1 MPRAFNERERNII
14 KERIRKA
21 AASLMIRNGVRHT
34 TIDAIVKSAMIPKG
48 TFYLFYDTKEELLF
62 EVLESEHEKME
73 KAIFEQISKV
83 NPSSIN
89 PDSATELIYSFYKMV
104 DEHPLLATISQE
116 DVTLISQRLPEER
129 ILKHLEEDRNMSA
142 KLMRFLPLK
151 DGITVETVSS
161 SLHAIYFTMLHL
173 KETADDKSEELLKLI
188 IRGIMIQILRIS

>member
-1 MPRAFNERERNII
+1 MPRAFNERERNLI

-34 TIDAIVKSAMIPKG
+34 TIDAIVKSAIIPKG
-48 TFYLFYDTKEELLF
+48 TFYLFYATKEELLF
-62 EVLESEHEKME
+62 EVLENEHEKME
-73 KAIFEQISKV
+73 KSILEQISKV
-83 NPSSIN
+83 NPSTIN

-104 DEHPLLATISQE
+104 DEHPLLATISRE

-129 ILKHLEEDRNMSA
+129 IIKHLEEDRNMSA

-173 KETADDKSEELLKLI
+173 KETADDKSEELLKFI
-188 IRGIMIQILRIS
+188 IRGIMIQILR

>member
-62 EVLESEHEKME
+62 EVLESEHEQME

-129 ILKHLEEDRNMSA
+129 IIKHLEEDRNMSA

-161 SLHAIYFTMLHL
+161 SLHAVYFTMLYL
-173 KETADDKSEELLKLI
+173 KETADDKIEELLKLI
-188 IRGIMIQILRIS
+188 IKVIMIQILRIS

>member
-1 MPRAFNERERNII
+1 MPRAFNERERNLI

-48 TFYLFYDTKEELLF
+48 TFYLFYATKEELLF
-62 EVLESEHEKME
+62 EVLENEHEKME
-73 KAIFEQISKV
+73 KSILEQISKV
-83 NPSSIN
+83 NPSTIN

-104 DEHPLLATISQE
+104 DEHPLLATISRE

-129 ILKHLEEDRNMSA
+129 ISKHLEEDRNMSA

-173 KETADDKSEELLKLI
+173 KETADAKSEELLKFI
-188 IRGIMIQILRIS
+188 IRGIMIQILR

>member
-1 MPRAFNERERNII
+1 MPRAFNERERNLI

-48 TFYLFYDTKEELLF
+48 TFYLFYATKEELLF
-62 EVLESEHEKME
+62 EVLENEHEKME
-73 KAIFEQISKV
+73 KSILEQISKV
-83 NPSSIN
+83 NPSTIN

-104 DEHPLLATISQE
+104 DEHPLLATISRE

-129 ILKHLEEDRNMSA
+129 IIKHLEEDRNMSA

-173 KETADDKSEELLKLI
+173 KETADDKSEELLKFI
-188 IRGIMIQILRIS
+188 IRGIMIQILR

>member
-1 MPRAFNERERNII
+1 MPRAFNERERNLI

-48 TFYLFYDTKEELLF
+48 TFYLFYATKEELLF
-62 EVLESEHEKME
+62 EVLENEHEKME
-73 KAIFEQISKV
+73 KSILEQISKV
-83 NPSSIN
+83 NPSTIN

-104 DEHPLLATISQE
+104 DEHPLLATISRE
-116 DVTLISQRLPEER
+116 DVALISQRLPEER
-129 ILKHLEEDRNMSA
+129 ISKHLEEDRNMSA

-188 IRGIMIQILRIS
+188 IRGIMIQILR

>member
-1 MPRAFNERERNII
+1 MPRAFNERERNLI

-21 AASLMIRNGVRHT
+21 ATSLMIRNGVRHT
-34 TIDAIVKSAMIPKG
+34 TIDAIVKSAIIPKG
-48 TFYLFYDTKEELLF
+48 TFYLFYATKEELLF
-62 EVLESEHEKME
+62 EVLENEHEKME
-73 KAIFEQISKV
+73 KSILEQISKV
-83 NPSSIN
+83 NPSTIN

-104 DEHPLLATISQE
+104 DEHPLLATISRE

-129 ILKHLEEDRNMSA
+129 ISKHLEEDRNMSA

-173 KETADDKSEELLKLI
+173 KETADDKSEELLKFI
-188 IRGIMIQILRIS
+188 IRGIMIQILR

>member
-1 MPRAFNERERNII
+1 MPRAFNERERNLI

-48 TFYLFYDTKEELLF
+48 TFYLFYATKEELLF
-62 EVLESEHEKME
+62 EVLENEHEKME
-73 KAIFEQISKV
+73 KSILEQISKV
-83 NPSSIN
+83 NPSTIN

-104 DEHPLLATISQE
+104 DEHPLLATISRE

-129 ILKHLEEDRNMSA
+129 ISKHLEEDRNMSA

-173 KETADDKSEELLKLI
+173 QETADDKSEELLKLI
-188 IRGIMIQILRIS
+188 IRGIMIQILR

>member
-1 MPRAFNERERNII
+1 MPRAFNERERNLI

-48 TFYLFYDTKEELLF
+48 TFYLFYATKEELLF
-62 EVLESEHEKME
+62 EVLENEHEKME
-73 KAIFEQISKV
+73 KSILEQISKV
-83 NPSSIN
+83 NPSTIN

-104 DEHPLLATISQE
+104 DEHPLLATISRE

-173 KETADDKSEELLKLI
+173 KETADDKSEKLLKFI
-188 IRGIMIQILRIS
+188 IRGIMIQILR

>member
-104 DEHPLLATISQE
+104 AEHPLLATISQE

-129 ILKHLEEDRNMSA
+129 IIKHLEEDRNMSA

-151 DGITVETVSS
+151 DGITVETISS

-188 IRGIMIQILRIS
+188 IRGIMIQILR

>member
-1 MPRAFNERERNII
+1 MPRAFNERERNLI

-34 TIDAIVKSAMIPKG
+34 TIDAIVKSAIIPKG
-48 TFYLFYDTKEELLF
+48 TFYLFYATKEELLF
-62 EVLESEHEKME
+62 EVLENEHEKME
-73 KAIFEQISKV
+73 KSILEQISKV
-83 NPSSIN
+83 NPSTIN

-104 DEHPLLATISQE
+104 DEHPLLATISRE

-129 ILKHLEEDRNMSA
+129 ISKHLEEDRNMSA

-173 KETADDKSEELLKLI
+173 KETADDKSEELLKFI
-188 IRGIMIQILRIS
+188 IRGIMIQILR

>member
-1 MPRAFNERERNII
+1 MPRAFNERERNLI

-48 TFYLFYDTKEELLF
+48 TFYLFYATKEELLF
-62 EVLESEHEKME
+62 EVLENEHEKME
-73 KAIFEQISKV
+73 KSILEQISKV
-83 NPSSIN
+83 NPSTIN

-104 DEHPLLATISQE
+104 DEHPLLATISRE

-129 ILKHLEEDRNMSA
+129 ISKHLEEDRNMSA

-173 KETADDKSEELLKLI
+173 RETADDKSEELLKLI
-188 IRGIMIQILRIS
+188 IRGIMIQILR

>member
-1 MPRAFNERERNII
+1 MPRAFNERERNLI

-48 TFYLFYDTKEELLF
+48 TFYLFYATKEELLF
-62 EVLESEHEKME
+62 EVLENEHEKME
-73 KAIFEQISKV
+73 KSILEQISKV
-83 NPSSIN
+83 NPSTIN

-104 DEHPLLATISQE
+104 DEHPLLATISRE
-116 DVTLISQRLPEER
+116 DVTLISQQLPEER
-129 ILKHLEEDRNMSA
+129 ISKHLEEDRNMSA

-188 IRGIMIQILRIS
+188 IRGIMIQILR

>member
-1 MPRAFNERERNII
+1 MGI

-48 TFYLFYDTKEELLF
+48 TFYLFYATKEELLF
-62 EVLESEHEKME
+62 EVLENEHEKME
-73 KAIFEQISKV
+73 KSILEQISKV
-83 NPSSIN
+83 NPSTIN

-104 DEHPLLATISQE
+104 DEHPLLATISRE

-129 ILKHLEEDRNMSA
+129 ISKHLEEDRNMSA

-188 IRGIMIQILRIS
+188 IRGIMIQILR

>member
-1 MPRAFNERERNII
+1 MPRAFNERERNLI

-48 TFYLFYDTKEELLF
+48 TFYLFYATKEELLF
-62 EVLESEHEKME
+62 EVLENEHEKME
-73 KAIFEQISKV
+73 KSILEQISKV
-83 NPSSIN
+83 NPSTIN

-129 ILKHLEEDRNMSA
+129 ISKHLEEDRNMSA

-173 KETADDKSEELLKLI
+173 KETADDKSEELLKFI
-188 IRGIMIQILRIS
+188 IRGIMIQILR

>member
-1 MPRAFNERERNII
+1 MPRAFNERERNLI

-21 AASLMIRNGVRHT
+21 AASLIIRNGVRHT
-34 TIDAIVKSAMIPKG
+34 TIDAIVKSAIIPKG
-48 TFYLFYDTKEELLF
+48 TFYLFYATKEELLF
-62 EVLESEHEKME
+62 EVLENEHEKME
-73 KAIFEQISKV
+73 KSILEQISKV
-83 NPSSIN
+83 NPSTIN

-104 DEHPLLATISQE
+104 DEHPLLATISRE

-129 ILKHLEEDRNMSA
+129 ISKHLEEDRNMSA

-173 KETADDKSEELLKLI
+173 KETADDKSEELLKFI
-188 IRGIMIQILRIS
+188 IRGIMIQILR

>member
-1 MPRAFNERERNII
+1 MPRAFNERERNLI

-48 TFYLFYDTKEELLF
+48 TFYLFYATKEELLF
-62 EVLESEHEKME
+62 EVLENEHEKME
-73 KAIFEQISKV
+73 KSILEQISKV
-83 NPSSIN
+83 NPSTIN

-104 DEHPLLATISQE
+104 DEHPLLATISRE

-129 ILKHLEEDRNMSA
+129 ISKHLEEDRNMSA

-173 KETADDKSEELLKLI
+173 KETADDKCEELLKLI
-188 IRGIMIQILRIS
+188 IRGIMIQILR

>member
-1 MPRAFNERERNII
+1 MPRAFNERERNLI

-48 TFYLFYDTKEELLF
+48 TFYLFYATKEELLF
-62 EVLESEHEKME
+62 EVLENEHEKME
-73 KAIFEQISKV
+73 KSILEQISKV
-83 NPSSIN
+83 NPSTIN

-104 DEHPLLATISQE
+104 DEHPLLATISRE

-129 ILKHLEEDRNMSA
+129 ISKHLEEDRNMSA

-151 DGITVETVSS
+151 DGMTVETVSS

-188 IRGIMIQILRIS
+188 IRGIMIQILR

>member
-1 MPRAFNERERNII
+1 MPRAFNERERNLI

-48 TFYLFYDTKEELLF
+48 TFYLFYATKEELLF
-62 EVLESEHEKME
+62 EVLENEHEKME
-73 KAIFEQISKV
+73 KSILEQISKV
-83 NPSSIN
+83 NPSTIN

-104 DEHPLLATISQE
+104 DEHPLLATSSRE

-129 ILKHLEEDRNMSA
+129 ISKHLEEDRNMSA

-151 DGITVETVSS
+151 DGIAVETVSS

-188 IRGIMIQILRIS
+188 IRGIMIQILR

>member
-1 MPRAFNERERNII
+1 MPRAFNERERNLI

-48 TFYLFYDTKEELLF
+48 TFYLFYATKEELLF
-62 EVLESEHEKME
+62 EVLENEHEKME
-73 KAIFEQISKV
+73 KSILEQISKV
-83 NPSSIN
+83 NPSTIN
-89 PDSATELIYSFYKMV
+89 PDSVTELIYSFYKMV
-104 DEHPLLATISQE
+104 DEHPLLATISRE

-129 ILKHLEEDRNMSA
+129 IIKHLEEDRNMSA

-188 IRGIMIQILRIS
+188 IRGIMIQILR

>member
-1 MPRAFNERERNII
+1 MPRAFNERERNLI

-48 TFYLFYDTKEELLF
+48 TFYLFYATKEELLF
-62 EVLESEHEKME
+62 EVLENEHEKME
-73 KAIFEQISKV
+73 KSILEQISKV
-83 NPSSIN
+83 NPSTIN

-104 DEHPLLATISQE
+104 DEHPLLATISRE

-129 ILKHLEEDRNMSA
+129 ISKHLEEDRNMSA

-161 SLHAIYFTMLHL
+161 SLHAVYFTMLHL
-173 KETADDKSEELLKLI
+173 KETADDKSEELLKFI
-188 IRGIMIQILRIS
+188 IRGIMIQILR

>member
-1 MPRAFNERERNII
+1 MPRAFNERERNLI

-48 TFYLFYDTKEELLF
+48 TFYLFYATKEELLF
-62 EVLESEHEKME
+62 EVLENEHEKME
-73 KAIFEQISKV
+73 KSILEQISKV

-104 DEHPLLATISQE
+104 DEHPLLATISRE

-129 ILKHLEEDRNMSA
+129 ISKHLEEDRNMSA

-188 IRGIMIQILRIS
+188 IRGIMIQILR

>member
-21 AASLMIRNGVRHT
+21 AASLMIINGVRHT

-83 NPSSIN
+83 NPSTIN

-104 DEHPLLATISQE
+104 DEHPLLATISRE

-129 ILKHLEEDRNMSA
+129 ISKHLEEDRNMSA

-173 KETADDKSEELLKLI
+173 KETADDKSEELLKFI
-188 IRGIMIQILRIS
+188 IRGIMIQILR

>member
-1 MPRAFNERERNII
+1 MPRAFNERERNLI

-48 TFYLFYDTKEELLF
+48 TFYLFYATKEELLF
-62 EVLESEHEKME
+62 EVLENEHEKME
-73 KAIFEQISKV
+73 KSILEQISKV
-83 NPSSIN
+83 NPSTIN

-104 DEHPLLATISQE
+104 DEHPLLATISRE

-129 ILKHLEEDRNMSA
+129 ISKHLEEDRNMSA

-161 SLHAIYFTMLHL
+161 SLHAVYFTMLCL
-173 KETADDKSEELLKLI
+173 KETAGDKSEELLRLI

>member
-1 MPRAFNERERNII
+1 MPRAFNERERNLI

-48 TFYLFYDTKEELLF
+48 TFYLFYATKEELLF
-62 EVLESEHEKME
+62 EVLENEHEKVE
-73 KAIFEQISKV
+73 KSIFEQISKV
-83 NPSSIN
+83 NPSTIN

-104 DEHPLLATISQE
+104 DEHPLLATISRE

-129 ILKHLEEDRNMSA
+129 ISKHLEEDRNMSA

-188 IRGIMIQILRIS
+188 IRGIMIQILR

>member
-1 MPRAFNERERNII
+1 MPRAFNERERNLI

-21 AASLMIRNGVRHT
+21 AASLMIRNGVRHG

-48 TFYLFYDTKEELLF
+48 TFYLFYATKEELLF
-62 EVLESEHEKME
+62 EVLENEHEKME
-73 KAIFEQISKV
+73 KSILEQISKV
-83 NPSSIN
+83 NPSTIN

-104 DEHPLLATISQE
+104 DEHPLLATISRE

-129 ILKHLEEDRNMSA
+129 ISKHLEEDRNMSA

>member
-1 MPRAFNERERNII
+1 MPRAFNERERNLI

-48 TFYLFYDTKEELLF
+48 TFYLFYATKEELLF
-62 EVLESEHEKME
+62 EVLENEHEKME
-73 KAIFEQISKV
+73 KSILEQISKV
-83 NPSSIN
+83 NPFTIN

-104 DEHPLLATISQE
+104 DEHPLLATISRE

-129 ILKHLEEDRNMSA
+129 ISKHLEEDRNMSA

-188 IRGIMIQILRIS
+188 IRGIMIQILR

>member
-1 MPRAFNERERNII
+1 MPRAFNERERNLI

-48 TFYLFYDTKEELLF
+48 TFYLFYATKEELLF
-62 EVLESEHEKME
+62 EVLENEHEKME
-73 KAIFEQISKV
+73 KSILEQISKV
-83 NPSSIN
+83 NPSTIN

-104 DEHPLLATISQE
+104 DEHPLLATISRE

-129 ILKHLEEDRNMSA
+129 ISKHLEEDRNMSA

>member
-1 MPRAFNERERNII
+1 MPRAFNERERNLI

-48 TFYLFYDTKEELLF
+48 TFYLFYATKEELLF
-62 EVLESEHEKME
+62 EVLENEHEKME
-73 KAIFEQISKV
+73 KSILEQISKV
-83 NPSSIN
+83 NPSTIN

-104 DEHPLLATISQE
+104 DEHPLLATISRE

-129 ILKHLEEDRNMSA
+129 ISKHLEEDRNMSA

-188 IRGIMIQILRIS
+188 IRGIMIQILR

>member
-1 MPRAFNERERNII
+1 MPRAFNERERNLI

-48 TFYLFYDTKEELLF
+48 TFYLFYATKEELLF
-62 EVLESEHEKME
+62 EILENEHEKME
-73 KAIFEQISKV
+73 KSILEQISKV
-83 NPSSIN
+83 NPSTIN

-104 DEHPLLATISQE
+104 DEHPLLATISRE

-129 ILKHLEEDRNMSA
+129 ISKHLEEDRNMSA

-188 IRGIMIQILRIS
+188 IRGIMIQILR

>member
-1 MPRAFNERERNII
+1 MPRAFNERERNLI

-34 TIDAIVKSAMIPKG
+34 TIDAIVKSAIIPKG
-48 TFYLFYDTKEELLF
+48 TFYLFYATKEELLF
-62 EVLESEHEKME
+62 EVLENEHEKME
-73 KAIFEQISKV
+73 KSILEQISKV
-83 NPSSIN
+83 NPSTIN

-104 DEHPLLATISQE
+104 DEHPLLATISRE

-129 ILKHLEEDRNMSA
+129 ISKHLEEDRNMSA

-173 KETADDKSEELLKLI
+173 KETADDKSEELLKFI
-188 IRGIMIQILRIS
+188 IMGIMIQILR

>member
-1 MPRAFNERERNII
+1 MPRAFNERERNLI

-48 TFYLFYDTKEELLF
+48 TFYLFYATKEELLF
-62 EVLESEHEKME
+62 EVLENEHEKME
-73 KAIFEQISKV
+73 KSILEQISKV
-83 NPSSIN
+83 NPSTIN

-104 DEHPLLATISQE
+104 DEHPLLATISRE

-129 ILKHLEEDRNMSA
+129 ISKHLEEDRNMSA

-151 DGITVETVSS
+151 DGITVETISS

-188 IRGIMIQILRIS
+188 IRGIMIQILR

>member
-1 MPRAFNERERNII
+1 MPRAFNERERNLI
-14 KERIRKA
+14 KERIRKS

-48 TFYLFYDTKEELLF
+48 TFYLFYATKEELLF
-62 EVLESEHEKME
+62 EVLENEHEKVE
-73 KAIFEQISKV
+73 KSIFEQISKV

-104 DEHPLLATISQE
+104 DEHPLLATISRE
-116 DVTLISQRLPEER
+116 DVTLISQRLPEDR

-188 IRGIMIQILRIS
+188 IRGIMIQILR

>member
-1 MPRAFNERERNII
+1 MPRAFNERERNLI

-48 TFYLFYDTKEELLF
+48 TFYLFYATKEELLF
-62 EVLESEHEKME
+62 EVLENEHEKME
-73 KAIFEQISKV
+73 KSILEQISKV
-83 NPSSIN
+83 NPSTIN

-104 DEHPLLATISQE
+104 DEHPLLATISRE

-188 IRGIMIQILRIS
+188 IRGIMIQILR

>member
-1 MPRAFNERERNII
+1 MPRAFNERERNLI

-83 NPSSIN
+83 NPSTIN

-104 DEHPLLATISQE
+104 DEHPLLATISRE

-129 ILKHLEEDRNMSA
+129 ISKHLEEDRNMSA

-188 IRGIMIQILRIS
+188 IRGIMIQILR

>member
-1 MPRAFNERERNII
+1 MPRAFNERERNLI

-48 TFYLFYDTKEELLF
+48 TFYLFYATKEELLF
-62 EVLESEHEKME
+62 EVLENEHEKME
-73 KAIFEQISKV
+73 KSILEQISKV
-83 NPSSIN
+83 NPSTIN

-104 DEHPLLATISQE
+104 DEHPLLATISRE

-129 ILKHLEEDRNMSA
+129 ISKHLEEDRNMSA

-173 KETADDKSEELLKLI
+173 KETADDKSEELLKFI
-188 IRGIMIQILRIS
+188 IRGIMIQILM